1 MNWWAFPPLAKRTR
15 ASAAR
20 CSNLEVNKA
29 RGAKVQR
36 LKTFYHDMKRIF
48 FALTLLALWL
58 PAWRPVKA
66 ADVSVDFFYNNLSG
80 GNWIEVAD
88 YGYGWQPDVAVND
101 PNWRPYADGYWA
113 YTDDGWTWVSYE
125 DFGWATYHYGRWAN
139 LADYGWLWFPGSDLD
154 WGPAWVS
161 WRTGGDYVGWAPLP
175 PRGPGVVYSGG
186 PIGARVDI
194 EFDIGPAYYNF
205 IDARF
210 IGEPVLRDRIFA
222 PSQNVS
228 YIDQT
233 VNVTNIT
240 VQNNVVYN
248 YGPDYNT
255 LSARSSRPIQRL
267 KLERQPAADLSVAAR
282 SGALTKVQ
290 GDKLVVAA
298 PNKINK
304 PVQAIAPPRVKT
316 KVAQPK
322 VEKGW
327 TGVANAAQLK
337 QKIQTENPKNIPP
350 PTGAAAAGRAPGGIS
365 PTVPPAGI
373 TSPAPTAPVAGP
385 ERGKRPGRP
394 GAMGTPPASP
404 AGITSPTAP
413 TAPFE
418 RGRGKGRPAGTPPA
432 AGASPTA
439 TGAPATSAAPF
450 ERGKGKG
457 RPGERPQPGMSGA
470 PIASPPEAAPPN
482 IQGGPPAEKERGK
495 PGRGRLETSPPPP
508 GQTGAAPVAPEA
520 TQPPGKHKGQFERGV
535 AKPTP
540 EQPGGAAN
548 QLPQS
553 QYRGRGTEQTAAPT
567 TGAAPYESRGG
578 KQKGQGAFAQPSAPP
593 PTGAAPGET
602 RGGKQKG
609 QGAYAQPGGAPG
621 GGPPAGGGQEK
632 PKGGKKKGE
641 QGSPTP
647 PGPQ

>member
-1 MNWWAFPPLAKRTR
+1 MK
-15 ASAAR
+15 
-20 CSNLEVNKA
+20 
-29 RGAKVQR
+29 
-36 LKTFYHDMKRIF
+36 KTL
-48 FALTLLALWL
+48 FALAMLTVVLPTLPRALA
-58 PAWRPVKA
+58 
-66 ADVSVDFFYNNLSG
+66 DEVSIDFFYNNLSG
-80 GNWIEVAD
+80 GNWIDVEG

-113 YTDDGWTWVSYE
+113 YTDDGWTWISYE
-125 DFGWATYHYGRWAN
+125 DFGCATYHYGRWAK
-139 LADYGWLWFPGSDLD
+139 LADSGWVWFLGIDLD

-175 PRGPGVVYSGG
+175 PRGPGIVYEGQ
-186 PIGARVDI
+186 PIGCQVDI

-205 IDARF
+205 IDVRF

-267 KLERQPAADLSVAAR
+267 KLERQANVDLSAAAK
-282 SGALTKVQ
+282 SGGITKVQ

-322 VEKGW
+322 IEKGW

-337 QKIQTENPKNIPP
+337 QKIQTENPKDIPP

-373 TSPAPTAPVAGP
+373 TSPGATAPVTGP

-394 GAMGTPPASP
+394 GALGTPPASP
-404 AGITSPTAP
+404 AGVTSPAPTAP
-413 TAPFE
+413 AAPFE
-418 RGRGKGRPAGTPPA
+418 RGRGKGTPAGTPPT

-439 TGAPATSAAPF
+439 TGGPATSAAPF

-457 RPGERPQPGMSGA
+457 RPGERPRPGISGA

-482 IQGGPPAEKERGK
+482 IQGGPPAGKQRGR
-495 PGRGRLETSPPPP
+495 PGRGRLETSPPSP

-548 QLPQS
+548 QLPQG